1 MKLKALI
8 ISTGSLLLF
17 SATATAE
24 IIGGG
29 GDSGGCVMGP
39 DRGFDP
45 MFPLLVLFAVVYLIR
60 RRVKTRVK

>member
-8 ISTGSLLLF
+8 ISTASLLLF

-29 GDSGGCVMGP
+29 KGGCVMGP

-60 RRVKTRVK
+60 RRVKTRVE